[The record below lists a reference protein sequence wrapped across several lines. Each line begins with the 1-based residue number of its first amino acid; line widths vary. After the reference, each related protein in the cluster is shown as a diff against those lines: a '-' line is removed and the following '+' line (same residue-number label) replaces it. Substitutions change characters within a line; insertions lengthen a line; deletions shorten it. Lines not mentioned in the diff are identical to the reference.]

1 MYARESFTIAEVADL
16 LSIRRLSDSYQDE
29 FPVECPFCGDLR
41 GKCSF
46 CIRKN
51 GELKNVYHCYHC
63 GAAGNMLTLYAE
75 LSGIYGRNRYK
86 EAYREIKQELSFSG
100 TDKRQQSTTRN
111 GFVSIVSKKKR
122 ISLTEEEW
130 DYRDHVYKEMLTFL
144 KLKETHRRNL
154 LLRGLT
160 LNEVRQMEERG
171 FLSTDDENSVTIAR
185 KLLKKGFRL
194 DGVPGFFIN
203 RDGDWEAAYYRKNN
217 GYLCPVRDGK
227 ERIIGFQIRLDVPL
241 KERKYLWFTSSGL
254 KLKETHR
261 RNLLL
266 RGLTLNEVR
275 QMEER
280 GFLSTDDEN
289 SVTIARKL
297 LKKGFRLDGVPGFF
311 INRDGDW
318 EAAYYRKN
326 NGYLCPVRDGKE
338 RIIGFQIRLDVPLKE
353 RKYLWFTSSGLE
365 RGTSSGSPAGMF
377 GKIKDGTVYVT
388 EGILKAE
395 IAWMCTGNP
404 YIGVPGVSNHK
415 GLETVLRK
423 LKEQGLKRVYECYDM
438 DKMME
443 LSCKHDEK
451 SACRQCEHGIYLY
464 HGECPKKRRK
474 RDMIRKGCIKLYE
487 ICEELNVSCKRVT
500 WDTDASGTWM
510 EHYKGVDDWILRKE
524 EKGHRKTA

>member
-1 MYARESFTIAEVADL
+1 M
-16 LSIRRLSDSYQDE
+16 
-29 FPVECPFCGDLR
+29 
-41 GKCSF
+41 
-46 CIRKN
+46 
-51 GELKNVYHCYHC
+51 
-63 GAAGNMLTLYAE
+63 
-75 LSGIYGRNRYK
+75 
-86 EAYREIKQELSFSG
+86 
-100 TDKRQQSTTRN
+100 
-111 GFVSIVSKKKR
+111 
-122 ISLTEEEW
+122 
-130 DYRDHVYKEMLTFL
+130 
-144 KLKETHRRNL
+144 
-154 LLRGLT
+154 
-160 LNEVRQMEERG
+160 
-171 FLSTDDENSVTIAR
+171 TIAR

-203 RDGDWEAAYYRKNN
+203 RDGDWEAAFYRKNN

-241 KERKYLWFTSSGL
+241 KERKYLWFTS
-254 KLKETHR
+254 
-261 RNLLL
+261 N
-266 RGLTLNEVR
+266 
-275 QMEER
+275 
-280 GFLSTDDEN
+280 
-289 SVTIARKL
+289 
-297 LKKGFRLDGVPGFF
+297 
-311 INRDGDW
+311 
-318 EAAYYRKN
+318 
-326 NGYLCPVRDGKE
+326 
-338 RIIGFQIRLDVPLKE
+338 
-353 RKYLWFTSSGLE
+353 GLE
-365 RGTSSGSPAGMF
+365 KGTSSGSPAGMF

-487 ICEELNVSCKRVT
+487 ICEKLNVSCKRVT

-510 EHYKGVDDWILRKE
+510 EHYKGVDDWILQKE
-524 EKGHRKTA
+524 KKEHRKMA

>member
-1 MYARESFTIAEVADL
+1 
-16 LSIRRLSDSYQDE
+16 
-29 FPVECPFCGDLR
+29 
-41 GKCSF
+41 
-46 CIRKN
+46 
-51 GELKNVYHCYHC
+51 
-63 GAAGNMLTLYAE
+63 MLTLYAE

-171 FLSTDDENSVTIAR
+171 FLSTDEENSVAIAR

-203 RDGDWEAAYYRKNN
+203 RDGDWEAA
-217 GYLCPVRDGK
+217 
-227 ERIIGFQIRLDVPL
+227 F
-241 KERKYLWFTSSGL
+241 
-254 KLKETHR
+254 
-261 RNLLL
+261 
-266 RGLTLNEVR
+266 
-275 QMEER
+275 
-280 GFLSTDDEN
+280 
-289 SVTIARKL
+289 
-297 LKKGFRLDGVPGFF
+297 
-311 INRDGDW
+311 
-318 EAAYYRKN
+318 YRKN

-365 RGTSSGSPAGMF
+365 KGTSSGSPAGMF

-451 SACRQCEHGIYLY
+451 SACRQCEHGIHLY
-464 HGECPKKRRK
+464 HGECPRKRRK

-524 EKGHRKTA
+524 EKGNWKTA

>member
-1 MYARESFTIAEVADL
+1 
-16 LSIRRLSDSYQDE
+16 
-29 FPVECPFCGDLR
+29 
-41 GKCSF
+41 
-46 CIRKN
+46 
-51 GELKNVYHCYHC
+51 
-63 GAAGNMLTLYAE
+63 MLTLYAE

-86 EAYREIKQELSFSG
+86 EAYREIKQAFSFSG

-111 GFVSIVSKKKR
+111 GFASIVPKKKR

-160 LNEVRQMEERG
+160 L
-171 FLSTDDENSVTIAR
+171 
-185 KLLKKGFRL
+185 KGFRL

-203 RDGDWEAAYYRKNN
+203 RDGDWEAA
-217 GYLCPVRDGK
+217 
-227 ERIIGFQIRLDVPL
+227 F
-241 KERKYLWFTSSGL
+241 
-254 KLKETHR
+254 
-261 RNLLL
+261 
-266 RGLTLNEVR
+266 
-275 QMEER
+275 
-280 GFLSTDDEN
+280 
-289 SVTIARKL
+289 
-297 LKKGFRLDGVPGFF
+297 
-311 INRDGDW
+311 
-318 EAAYYRKN
+318 YRKN

-365 RGTSSGSPAGMF
+365 KGTSSGSPAGMF

-487 ICEELNVSCKRVT
+487 ICEELNVSCKKRKK
-500 WDTDASGTWM
+500 DTGRRHKMFGQIKGKLEFFSVSFLSG
-510 EHYKGVDDWILRKE
+510 
-524 EKGHRKTA
+524 

>member
-1 MYARESFTIAEVADL
+1 MGKYNYMNLNQKMIRIRKKVPKLIRKRYSEDVTYDFVKLDDIYECLTPALNKYGVDFDILSERPTQMDEQGNSVFLKEMGTLWRYEADL
-16 LSIRRLSDSYQDE
+16 ELCWTNADR
-29 FPVECPFCGDLR
+29 PGDKVR
-41 GKCSF
+41 SF
-46 CIRKN
+46 LHVIGTN
-51 GELKNVYHCYHC
+51 
-63 GAAGNMLTLYAE
+63 
-75 LSGIYGRNRYK
+75 
-86 EAYREIKQELSFSG
+86 EA
-100 TDKRQQSTTRN
+100 
-111 GFVSIVSKKKR
+111 
-122 ISLTEEEW
+122 
-130 DYRDHVYKEMLTFL
+130 
-144 KLKETHRRNL
+144 
-154 LLRGLT
+154 
-160 LNEVRQMEERG
+160 
-171 FLSTDDENSVTIAR
+171 
-185 KLLKKGFRL
+185 
-194 DGVPGFFIN
+194 
-203 RDGDWEAAYYRKNN
+203 
-217 GYLCPVRDGK
+217 
-227 ERIIGFQIRLDVPL
+227 
-241 KERKYLWFTSSGL
+241 
-254 KLKETHR
+254 
-261 RNLLL
+261 
-266 RGLTLNEVR
+266 
-275 QMEER
+275 
-280 GFLSTDDEN
+280 
-289 SVTIARKL
+289 
-297 LKKGFRLDGVPGFF
+297 
-311 INRDGDW
+311 
-318 EAAYYRKN
+318 
-326 NGYLCPVRDGKE
+326 
-338 RIIGFQIRLDVPLKE
+338 

>member
-29 FPVECPFCGDLR
+29 FPVKCPFCGDLR

-86 EAYREIKQELSFSG
+86 EAYREIKQALSFSG
-100 TDKRQQSTTRN
+100 MDKRQQSTTRN
-111 GFVSIVSKKKR
+111 GFASIVPKKKY
-122 ISLTEEEW
+122 ISLKEEEW

-171 FLSTDDENSVTIAR
+171 FLSTDEENSVAIAR

-203 RDGDWEAAYYRKNN
+203 RDGDWEAAFYKKNN

-227 ERIIGFQIRLDVPL
+227 ERIIGFQIRLD
-241 KERKYLWFTSSGL
+241 
-254 KLKETHR
+254 
-261 RNLLL
+261 
-266 RGLTLNEVR
+266 
-275 QMEER
+275 
-280 GFLSTDDEN
+280 
-289 SVTIARKL
+289 I
-297 LKKGFRLDGVPGFF
+297 
-311 INRDGDW
+311 
-318 EAAYYRKN
+318 
-326 NGYLCPVRDGKE
+326 
-338 RIIGFQIRLDVPLKE
+338 PLKE

-365 RGTSSGSPAGMF
+365 KGTSSGSPAGMF

-451 SACRQCEHGIYLY
+451 SACRQCEHGILY
-464 HGECPKKRRK
+464 HGECPRKRRK
-474 RDMIRKGCIKLYE
+474 RDMIRKGCIKLYG

-510 EHYKGVDDWILRKE
+510 EHYKGVDDWILQKE
-524 EKGHRKTA
+524 EKGNRKTA